1 MKETTVNISGMTCM
15 SCVSKIEKALYSN
28 SAIKR
33 VNIDQGAGTAT
44 LKGTPLPHIDII
56 ENLIEGAGDYYVNAT
71 HNHTSAS
78 IKSSRSY
85 KPLAIIV
92 LYLLGI
98 TLLIEFSS
106 DAFQVRAW
114 MSNFMAGFF
123 LIFSFFKM
131 LDIEAFAKAYQ
142 SYDIIAAKAKWYGYV
157 FPFIELGL
165 GVAYLLYSD
174 SSITH
179 MVTATVMFVSL
190 VGVVRSVVN
199 KSEIQCA
206 CLGTVFNLPMSYVT
220 IIEDGIMLVMALFMY
235 FK

>member
-33 VNIDQGAGTAT
+33 VEIDQAAGTAL

-71 HNHTSAS
+71 SDKAEVST
-78 IKSSRSY
+78 KSNRSY

-92 LYLLGI
+92 LYLLGT
-98 TLLIEFSS
+98 TLLIEASS
-106 DAFQVRAW
+106 GLFLWQTW
-114 MSNFMAGFF
+114 MANFMAGFF
-123 LIFSFFKM
+123 LVFSFFKM
-131 LDIEAFAKAYQ
+131 LDIPAFARAYQ
-142 SYDIIAAKAKWYGYV
+142 SYDIIAEKAPWYGYV

-174 SSITH
+174 NSITH
-179 MVTATVMFVSL
+179 LVTAIVMFVSL
-190 VGVVRSVVN
+190 IGVVRSVVR
-199 KSEIQCA
+199 KSEIRCA

-220 IIEDGIMLVMALFMY
+220 IVEDGIMLVMALLMY
-235 FK
+235 LK